1 MVYNIVTHSFKGC
14 SPFVVIIKL
23 LANSHSVQCIFVAYF
38 IPDSLYLLDA
48 YPHIASPPFLLP
60 TGTHLFVFYI
70 SESVIFC
77 YISLMEY
84 LMPQS
89 HNYEHYCLFHY
100 IGKMKNTNY

>member
-1 MVYNIVTHSFKGC
+1 MVYNTVTHNFKGY
-14 SPFVVIIKL
+14 SPFTVIINYWL
-23 LANSHSVQCIFVAYF
+23 YSHPVQCIFVAYF
-38 IPDSLYLLDA
+38 IPENLYLLDL

-70 SESVIFC
+70 CESVIFC

-89 HNYEHYCLFHY
+89 HNYEHYCLLPY
-100 IGKMKNTNY
+100 IGKMKNKNY